1 MVAFVVNHL
10 WQSTLFAAGVA
21 LLAHLLR
28 HNAAKLRYALWLTA
42 SLKFLIPFA
51 LLTALGAHVSLHHGA
66 AAPPPLV
73 VLIDK
78 IAEPLVTPT
87 MSEGV
92 SPSGLVS
99 EATVLTVLA
108 VIWACGALAVFVSWL
123 KRWRRIQR
131 ALHASRPVD
140 IQFPTPVRSST
151 SLLEPGIVGFLRPVL
166 LVPEG
171 IEGRLSADQLRAVLA
186 HELCHVRRRDNLTA
200 TFHMVV
206 EALLWFHPI
215 VWWLGA
221 RLVAERERACDE
233 EVLRSGTDPEAYAEG
248 ILRVC
253 EHYLESP
260 LICAAGVSGSNLK
273 TRIEAIMNHQLA
285 HRLNGPKKVMLAAAA
300 VAAVAVPLVLGLAR
314 SSTVHAQ
321 PVAAAGQQVSEAT
334 PTAQSAAVPQEPA
347 PDAALG
353 NLADAL
359 GDPMKFVSDQVQVEG
374 GARGKPWV
382 FSGHVRVSSKKFM
395 FLADRGEMNFAHPG
409 LLILR
414 GTPATFTYTP
424 SSAANIVRGAA
435 EGIAFDSAAR
445 EVRLR
450 GNASMSM
457 GDGAVAGE
465 RLSYKF
471 P

>member
-10 WQSTLFAAGVA
+10 WQSTLFAAGAA

-51 LLTALGAHVSLHHGA
+51 LLTALGAHISLHHVA
-66 AAPPPLV
+66 AAPRPLV

-87 MSEGV
+87 ISEGV

-99 EATVLTVLA
+99 ESTVLTVLA
-108 VIWACGALAVFVSWL
+108 VIWTCGALAVFVSWF

-131 ALHASRPVD
+131 ALHASIPVH
-140 IQFPTPVRSST
+140 IHFPIPVRSST
-151 SLLEPGIVGFLRPVL
+151 SLLEPGIVGLLRPVL
-166 LVPEG
+166 LIPDG

-200 TFHMVV
+200 AFHMVV
-206 EALLWFHPI
+206 EALLWFYPL

-233 EVLRSGTDPEAYAEG
+233 EVLLSGTDPGAYAEG

-253 EHYLESP
+253 QHFLESP

-273 TRIEAIMNHQLA
+273 TRIEAIMNNQLA

-300 VAAVAVPLVLGLAR
+300 VAAVAVPLVLGLAG
-314 SSTVHAQ
+314 SSTVRAQ
-321 PVAAAGQQVSEAT
+321 SVAAAGQQVPAAT
-334 PTAQSAAVPQEPA
+334 STAQSAAVPNEPA
-347 PDAALG
+347 SDAALG
-353 NLADAL
+353 NLAETL
-359 GDPMKFVSDQVQVEG
+359 GQPMIF
-374 GARGKPWV
+374 GAHRLERGANGKSWV
-382 FSGHVRVSSKKFM
+382 FSGHVRVSSKKFV
-395 FLADRGEMNFAHPG
+395 FLADRGKMNAAHAG

-424 SSAANIVRGAA
+424 SSGANIVRGAA

-450 GNASMSM
+450 GNASMSE
-457 GDGAVAGE
+457 GDGTVAGE